1 METSSQSAVCK
12 QPFLYSNEQSKKK
25 HTPRAT
31 QEDTKQ
37 SQDRRNVSRQT
48 ESTTIATII
57 TQTITTRQQWKEEKA
72 RLAGDMLAQ
81 CKQNKPESQP
91 TLFPKH
97 RLIEFMFLFMS
108 SLCLPT
114 NLLSSH
120 PHQHRHRHS
129 RTHAST
135 FHPGGYLFRSGGL
148 CTLGATFPFPVPNK
162 RKEKKKTIRFV
173 F

>member
-25 HTPRAT
+25 HTESHLGRDHAKLGPK
-31 QEDTKQ
+31 ECQ
-37 SQDRRNVSRQT
+37 STNRVNHHSNNNNTNNNNKAAMERR
-48 ESTTIATII
+48 ES
-57 TQTITTRQQWKEEKA
+57 E
-72 RLAGDMLAQ
+72 MLAQ

-108 SLCLPT
+108 LCLPT

-129 RTHAST
+129 RTHHQPSIPVDISSAPADSA
-135 FHPGGYLFRSGGL
+135 LSGPHSL
-148 CTLGATFPFPVPNK
+148 SQSRTNEK
-162 RKEKKKTIRFV
+162 KKKTIRFV

>member
-31 QEDTKQ
+31 QGETTQ
-37 SQDRRNVSRQT
+37 SQGRRNVSRQT

-129 RTHAST
+129 RTHHQPSIPVDISSAPADSA
-135 FHPGGYLFRSGGL
+135 LSGPHSL
-148 CTLGATFPFPVPNK
+148 SQSRTNEK
-162 RKEKKKTIRFV
+162 KKKTIRFV